1 MTCVIKKRTFQGK
14 VSIDAEL
21 NYSQFTCFTWFLWS
35 YINSSTMI
43 LLSVA
48 LDVLFPLAK
57 CDLTPESWGL
67 SNT

>member
-1 MTCVIKKRTFQGK
+1 MTFIIKKRTFQGK
-14 VSIDAEL
+14 INIDAEL

-48 LDVLFPLAK
+48 LYMLFHLAK
-57 CDLTPESWGL
+57 CDHPRELGTQ
-67 SNT
+67 